1 MSWKNVKEHY
11 RIKHQVHVT
20 NEGICIGSPYV
31 HNLIVIGLDGVLK
44 KRREGSGNADLTRY
58 QAEMDADPAMLKQL
72 VMAEDS
78 FDGPGLPVF
87 TYDGGRILEK
97 RCDAYGWPN
106 VTRDGCLMY
115 ENTFSSDKATVV
127 GWAKRNASAVV
138 AQLQRRVA
146 EEEQT
151 LQKVRDWLTKE
162 EASLTKLNADYPEIP
177 EAGKL

>member
-1 MSWKNVKEHY
+1 MAGEAEAVGGGAVKKVPTKHTEDTEEGREKARKAQRIEPRITRRTHMSWKNVKEHY

-20 NEGICIGSPYV
+20 NEGICSGSPYV

-87 TYDGGRILEK
+87 TYDGGRQ
-97 RCDAYGWPN
+97 
-106 VTRDGCLMY
+106 
-115 ENTFSSDKATVV
+115 SAT
-127 GWAKRNASAVV
+127 
-138 AQLQRRVA
+138 
-146 EEEQT
+146 
-151 LQKVRDWLTKE
+151 
-162 EASLTKLNADYPEIP
+162 
-177 EAGKL
+177 